1 MYGCESWTI
10 KKAEHRRI
18 DVFELW
24 CWSGLLRFPWTARRS
39 NQSILKKINIE
50 YSLEGLILRLK
61 LQYLATWC
69 KELTFGKDPD
79 AGKDW
84 RQEENGTTEGK
95 IVGWHHWLNRHEFE
109 QTLGDGE
116 GQGNLVSCSPW
127 SHKESDTTERLKNK
141 KAATGILCYF
151 LTSFWSWQNLPH
163 PFWGGLYWARSKPL
177 FSWIWSVHFLSH

>member
-1 MYGCESWTI
+1 MFLNCGVGVDSW
-10 KKAEHRRI
+10 
-18 DVFELW
+18 DSL
-24 CWSGLLRFPWTARRS
+24 GLQGDQTSPSLRK
-39 NQSILKKINIE
+39 SILNIH
-50 YSLEGLILRLK
+50 
-61 LQYLATWC
+61 W
-69 KELTFGKDPD
+69 
-79 AGKDW
+79 KDW
-84 RQEENGTTEGK
+84 YWGWNYNTWPHDAKSWHLEKTLMLGK
-95 IVGWHHWLNRHEFE
+95 IEGRRKMGLQRARLLDDITDSINRHEFE

-127 SHKESDTTERLKNK
+127 GHKESDTTEWLKNK